1 MSQSSIKLEISSNAT
16 FKLKPSRVQQY
27 ISKICILL
35 SLLCLVFLIEQLSL
49 FLIVTCLVVVF
60 LFMVRND
67 KTKRITQL
75 QRRSKGYWKI
85 TWSDGQSTLVEES
98 QKAFKCT
105 YFCLMYFRV
114 VSTQKNLSILVHK
127 DSIPSKKFQ
136 LLLYLLN

>member
-16 FKLKPSRVQQY
+16 FKLKHSRVQQY
-27 ISKICILL
+27 TSKICILL
-35 SLLCLVFLIEQLSL
+35 SLLCLIFLIEQLSL
-49 FLIVTCLVVVF
+49 LLIVTCLVVMF
-60 LFMVRND
+60 LFMLND
-67 KTKRITQL
+67 KPKRITQL

-85 TWSDGQSTLVEES
+85 TWSDGQSNLVEES

-114 VSTQKNLSILVHK
+114 VSTQKNLPILVHK